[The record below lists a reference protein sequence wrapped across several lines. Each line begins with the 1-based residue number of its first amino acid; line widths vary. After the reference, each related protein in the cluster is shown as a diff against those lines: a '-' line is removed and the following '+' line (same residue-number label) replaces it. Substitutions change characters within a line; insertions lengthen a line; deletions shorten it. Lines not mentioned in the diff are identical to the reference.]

1 MSKPK
6 QKFYV
11 VWEGRDTGIFHSW
24 AECNAHIEGF
34 PQAKYKSFK
43 TWELAEKAWRSPPG
57 EFIGKEVF
65 ETTLTPDQLTLIGEP
80 ELESISVDGAWNTS
94 SGDVEYRAVHT
105 RTGELLFA
113 KGPYEDGTNNIAEFL
128 GLVHAMAHCVKHG
141 LGLPIYTDSMTAIS
155 WVRRKKSFTKHPRS
169 ERKKTLFDM
178 VNRAEH
184 WLATNEYTGRIRK
197 WETEAWG
204 EIKADFGRK

>member
-6 QKFYV
+6 PKFYV
-11 VWEGRDTGIFHSW
+11 VWEGRETGIFNSW
-24 AECNAHIEGF
+24 DECNKHISGF

-43 TWELAEKAWRSPPG
+43 SLELAREAFRSSPQA
-57 EFIGKEVF
+57 FIGKEIF
-65 ETTLTPDQLTLIGEP
+65 DTSLTADQLALIGDP
-80 ELESISVDGAWNTS
+80 ELESISVDGAWNTAT
-94 SGDVEYRAVHT
+94 GVVEYRCVHT

-113 KGPYEDGTNNIAEFL
+113 KGPFQDGTNNIAEFL
-128 GLVHAMAHCVKHG
+128 GLVHALAHCTKSG
-141 LGLPIYTDSMTAIS
+141 LLLPIYTDSMTAMS
-155 WVRRKKSFTKHPRS
+155 WVRRKKAFTKHPRS
-169 ERKKTLFDM
+169 EQNKPLFDL

-184 WLATNEYTGRIRK
+184 WLATNEPANKILK

>member
-6 QKFYV
+6 PKFYV
-11 VWEGRDTGIFHSW
+11 VWVGRETGIFHTW
-24 AECNAHIEGF
+24 AECDKHTKGF

-43 TWELAEKAWRSPPG
+43 SLELAQQALRSSPK
-57 EFIGKEVF
+57 EFIGKEVRD
-65 ETTLTPDQLTLIGEP
+65 TSLTPDQLALIGEP
-80 ELESISVDGAWNTS
+80 ELESISVDGAWNTAT
-94 SGDVEYRAVHT
+94 GDIEYRCVHT

-128 GLVHAMAHCVKHG
+128 GLVHALAHCAKHG
-141 LGLPIYTDSMTAIS
+141 LDLPIYTDSRTAMS
-155 WVRRKKSFTKHPRS
+155 WVRRKKAFTKHARS
-169 ERKKTLFDM
+169 ERNKALFEL

-184 WLATNEYTGRIRK
+184 WLATNEPANKVLK

-204 EIKADFGRK
+204 EIKADYGRK